1 MHPDGRRAVFFLYRR
16 RPGLVQRV
24 IVTHRNSGF
33 DALHRPGMTVGEIA
47 APSNGM
53 LYTPLHGMDRRGHR
67 AGGAAAWR
75 ILSHRRTLDARSRPP
90 PRPGA
95 RRGGVAGAAPAAAP
109 PQRARRAGARAP
121 PPPPPTPP
129 PRA

>member
-53 LYTPLHGMDRRGHR
+53 LYTPTHGMDRRRHR

-75 ILSHRRTLDARSRPP
+75 ILSHRRTPDARPWPP

-95 RRGGVAGAAPAAAP
+95 RRNRFADASPAAARQ
-109 PQRARRAGARAP
+109 QRPRGMAGPARRASRLL
-121 PPPPPTPP
+121 
-129 PRA
+129 